1 MFDKEAVCLEIGSS
15 KLRVIVAS
23 EGVNNTL
30 VVKECVSR
38 EYDGFFR
45 GEFVDGEKLGKN
57 LFELFNSIDYKK
69 KKYNKKIYISLP
81 AEMTKVVNATASIE
95 LDGIGKASKADVEN
109 LKYQASIKAKPD
121 ECEVVTISPIK
132 YLIDDNQVDDVVG
145 KKGRSITGCFSLII
159 CEKSL
164 IEKLNSLVSEL
175 GFSSVEY
182 LSEVL
187 CQSLFVIPEEERKDG
202 AILID
207 VGHLTT
213 SVAFVKN
220 EGINSLTSFS
230 IGGGHITSDLCEA
243 FDLAYE
249 DAEKLK
255 RMCVISV
262 AAEPLDYYDLPSVE
276 GRIQRIPEMDTNQVV
291 SYRLETIAS
300 AINQCLIIQ
309 DINISNYVPIYL
321 TGGGVSK
328 IKGGRDFL
336 SKCLGRN
343 VAFGRA
349 PLPGKNKPE
358 DALIYSIAWFALKNC
373 D

>member
-1 MFDKEAVCLEIGSS
+1 MFDKDVVCLEIGSS
-15 KLRVIVAS
+15 KLRTIVAS

-30 VVKECVSR
+30 VIKEFATR
-38 EYDGFFR
+38 EYDGFFQ
-45 GEFVDGEKLGKN
+45 GEFIDSEQLGKH

-69 KKYNKKIYISLP
+69 KKYNKKLYIALP
-81 AEMTKVVNATASIE
+81 AEMTKVINTTASVE
-95 LDGIGKASKADVEN
+95 LDGFGRTTKMDVEN
-109 LKYQASIKAKPD
+109 LKYKASVKAKPD
-121 ECEVVTISPIK
+121 DCEVVAISPIN
-132 YLIDDNQVDDVVG
+132 YFIDDNQVDDLIG
-145 KKGRSITGCFSLII
+145 KKGRSISGTFSLII
-159 CEKSL
+159 CEKAL
-164 IEKLNSLVSEL
+164 IEKLNSLVAEL
-175 GFSSVEY
+175 EFDSVEY

-187 CQSLFVIPEEERKDG
+187 CGSLFVIPEEERIDG

-213 SVAFVKN
+213 SVAYVKN

-255 RMCVISV
+255 RMSVISV
-262 AAEPLDYYDLPSVE
+262 AAGPLDYYDLPSIE

-309 DINISNYVPIYL
+309 DINISSYLPIYL

-343 VAFGRA
+343 VTFGRA

-373 D
+373 

>member
-1 MFDKEAVCLEIGSS
+1 MFDKEVVCLEIGSS
-15 KLRVIVAS
+15 KLRAIVAS
-23 EGVNNTL
+23 ESVNNTL
-30 VVKECVSR
+30 AIKECVSR
-38 EYDGFFR
+38 EYDGFFQ
-45 GEFVDGEKLGKN
+45 GEFVDVEHLGKN
-57 LFELFNSIDYKK
+57 LFELFNSIDYKR
-69 KKYNKKIYISLP
+69 KKYNKKLYISLP
-81 AEMTKVVNATASIE
+81 AEMTKVVNATASVE
-95 LDGIGKASKADVEN
+95 LDGLGKATRADVEN
-109 LKYQASIKAKPD
+109 LKYQASVKAKPD
-121 ECEVVTISPIK
+121 DCEVVTISPIRF
-132 YLIDDNQVDDVVG
+132 LIDDNQVDDVIG
-145 KKGRSITGCFSLII
+145 KKGRCISGSFSLII
-159 CEKSL
+159 CERAL
-164 IEKLNSLVSEL
+164 IERLNLLASEL
-175 GFSSVEY
+175 EFNSVEY

-187 CQSLFVIPEEERKDG
+187 CQSLFAVPEEERKDG
-202 AILID
+202 SILID

-213 SVAFVKN
+213 SVAYVKN

-243 FDLAYE
+243 FDLSYE

-255 RMCVISV
+255 HMCVISV

-276 GRIQRIPEMDTNQVV
+276 GRIQRIPETDANQVV
-291 SYRLETIAS
+291 SYRLEAIAS

-309 DINISNYVPIYL
+309 DIDISSYLPIYL
-321 TGGGVSK
+321 TGGGISK

-343 VAFGRA
+343 VTFGRA

>member
-1 MFDKEAVCLEIGSS
+1 MFDREVVCLEIGSS
-15 KLRVIVAS
+15 KLKAIVAK

-30 VVKECVSR
+30 AIKECVSR
-38 EYDGFFR
+38 EYEGFFQ
-45 GEFVDGEKLGKN
+45 GEFIDVEHLGKN
-57 LFELFNSIDYKK
+57 LFELFNSINYKK
-69 KKYNKKIYISLP
+69 KKYNKKLYISLP
-81 AEMTKVVNATASIE
+81 AEMTKVINASASVE
-95 LDGIGKASKADVEN
+95 LDGLGKADKADVEN

-121 ECEVVTISPIK
+121 DCEVVTISPTK
-132 YLIDDNQVDDVVG
+132 YFIDGNQVDDIVG
-145 KKGRSITGCFSLII
+145 KKGRNVSGSFSLII
-159 CEKSL
+159 CEKGL
-164 IEKLNSLVSEL
+164 IEKLNSIIAEL
-175 GFSSVEY
+175 GFGSVEY

-187 CQSLFVIPEEERKDG
+187 CQSLFVVSEEERKDG

-230 IGGGHITSDLCEA
+230 IGGGHITSDLCEG
-243 FDLAYE
+243 FDLVYE

-276 GRIQRIPEMDTNQVV
+276 GRIQRIPQADVNQVV

-309 DINISNYVPIYL
+309 DINISSYLPIYL

-343 VAFGRA
+343 VTLGRT